1 MILHGPIKSLLTLLL
16 LTWTLLTPATA
27 QWMFEKKPTAKGS
40 AFEVAGNVPSD
51 VLFVSGFHLK
61 NQIDFR
67 ELVRD
72 VKAATAKSADAR
84 QEVARMER
92 WLTMPV
98 EDWVALFN
106 GRGFL
111 AMLNPA
117 GMPPSDS
124 WIMALQLDRPGEVR
138 QWLKTRDIGKPSE
151 YRGFEIFDLDG
162 TNLGFG
168 KGWVFLTRTRT
179 ATEALVATLSGSPQ
193 SLERNPT
200 FRRAQ
205 ASLTGGQSG
214 LFFYLDGDRLRRG
227 LYSGLELP
235 EEHPATESLA
245 FWDFAVL
252 SFDFVKEESDGF
264 LGYTEREGKVSAA
277 LRQPGRVSAA
287 LLDLLPD
294 GLSSASASDVGWA
307 YRALVAFGDE
317 IPEVGMVLGFAHSA
331 LREYGDFDAA
341 FTGTMATGSN
351 ALDVLAQ
358 FFQFDFIMARRQGQ
372 LAACKS
378 NLRNIST
385 ALEMYNTDFP
395 GEYPET
401 LATLTPNYL
410 RVLPVCPTDEAKPY
424 RYTRGGEGEDS
435 YLVNCVG
442 HQHPTLKPES
452 PKYSSSDGIIE
463 QFDEMASSAPVIN
476 AAMEEPSLAVVLPVE
491 GVEAAHD
498 LMVNAVESNK
508 EKPVD
513 SCVQN
518 LSSLATSATFYAYDH
533 DGVYPKALTDLVPE
547 YASEIP
553 NCPAVGRETYSESYA
568 VVGDNDGVKLYCK
581 GHNHPELEDDK
592 PLYDTSSEDGVV
604 TGPVAQ
610 LPGEEKP
617 PAPVNGGSAVY
628 EVTSGPKGVL
638 DGSGKILRLA
648 YGPKATEFLN
658 TTAGNL
664 SKKPLVAESLQWGG
678 ETAVYLDYVD
688 LGPLYT
694 AAVEALTKGA
704 AAGSEEAAVTL
715 DVVKALRSRVK
726 GLESSSCLKVTQK
739 GLHFRSRGVASSQM
753 VGGFI
758 VGTAAVGVPN
768 FAKAKAQG
776 QLTACKSN
784 LKNIATALE
793 MWSTDNSG
801 EYPSSLA
808 QVVPDYLR
816 TIPLCPAADA
826 DTYSQTYRLIKSKE
840 YGYTYYEVYCQ
851 GHHHAKAG
859 SEENYPRYNGV
870 TGLVEHPGD
879 FVEE

>member
-1 MILHGPIKSLLTLLL
+1 MIFRGLFRSLLTLLL
-16 LTWTLLTPATA
+16 LTWTLLTPVTA

-40 AFEVAGNVPSD
+40 AFEVASNIPSGA
-51 VLFVSGFHLK
+51 LFASGFHLK

-67 ELVRD
+67 ELVRE

-84 QEVARMER
+84 QEVAKMEQ
-92 WLTMPV
+92 WLSMPA

-111 AMLNPA
+111 AMLDPA
-117 GMPPSDS
+117 GTPASDS
-124 WIMALQLDRPGEVR
+124 WIMALQLDRPGELR

-151 YRGFEIFDLDG
+151 VRGFEIFDLDG
-162 TNLGFG
+162 ANLGFG
-168 KGWVFLTRTRT
+168 KGWLFLTRTRT
-179 ATEALVATLSGSPQ
+179 ATEALAATLSGSPQ
-193 SLERNPT
+193 SLEQNPT

-205 ASLTGGQSG
+205 ASLTGGGSG
-214 LFFYLDGDRLRRG
+214 LFFYLDGDRLRRN

-235 EEHPATESLA
+235 EDHPATESLA

-264 LGYTEREGKVSAA
+264 LGYTERDGKVSAA

-307 YRALVAFGDE
+307 YRALEAFGDE
-317 IPEVGMVLGFAHSA
+317 IPEMGMVLGFARSA
-331 LREYGDFDAA
+331 LSEYGDFDAA

-351 ALDVLAQ
+351 ALDVMAQ
-358 FFQFDFIMARRQGQ
+358 FLQFDFIMARRQGQ
-372 LAACKS
+372 LAACRS
-378 NLRNIST
+378 NLRNIGT
-385 ALEMYNTDFP
+385 ALEMYGVDNE
-395 GEYPET
+395 GKYPES
-401 LATLTPNYL
+401 LDALTPDYL
-410 RVLPVCPTDEAKPY
+410 RTLPLCPTDEAQSY
-424 RYTRGGEGEDS
+424 HYERGAEGEDP
-435 YLVNCVG
+435 YVVNCVG
-442 HQHPTLKPES
+442 HQHPTLKPGS
-452 PKYSSSDGIIE
+452 PKYSSSEGIIE
-463 QFDEMASSAPVIN
+463 EFDETASSAPVVD
-476 AAMEEPSLAVVLPVE
+476 AALEEPSLVVVLPVE
-491 GVEAAHD
+491 NVEAAHG

-508 EKPVD
+508 EKPVETC
-513 SCVQN
+513 SQN
-518 LSSLATSATFYAYDH
+518 VMSIASSATYYTYDH
-533 DGVYPKALTDLVPE
+533 DGAYPKTLAELVPD
-547 YASEIP
+547 YLDEIP
-553 NCPAVGRETYSESYA
+553 KCPAVDRDTYSQAYS
-568 VVGDNDGVKLYCK
+568 VVGDNQGVKLYCK

-592 PLYDTSSEDGVV
+592 PLYDTSSEEGVV
-604 TGPVAQ
+604 TGPVAE
-610 LPGEEKP
+610 LPARAKP
-617 PAPVNGGSAVY
+617 PAPSNGASASY
-628 EVTSGPKGVL
+628 EVTDGPKGVL
-638 DGSGKILRLA
+638 DSANNLLRLA
-648 YGPKATEFLN
+648 YGPKASKILQ
-658 TTAGNL
+658 GQPGSL
-664 SKKPLVAESLQWGG
+664 SKKPLVAESLKWGG

-688 LGPLYT
+688 LGPLYN

-715 DVVKALRSRVK
+715 DVVKTLRSRVK
-726 GLESSSCLKVTQK
+726 GLESSSCLKVTEK

-753 VGGFI
+753 VGGVI

-801 EYPSSLA
+801 EYPPSLS
-808 QVVPDYLR
+808 QLVPDYLR
-816 TIPLCPAADA
+816 MIPTCPAAEA
-826 DTYSQTYRLIKSKE
+826 DTYSQTYRLSKSKK
-840 YGYTYYEVYCQ
+840 YDYTYYEVYCK

-859 SEENYPRYNGV
+859 SEEDYPRYNGV